1 MKFEEKIAGLCL
13 SGYIRGVKGD
23 EQKRCLRAIR
33 ALYGPRIG
41 KIVRK
46 QIDKCG

>member
-13 SGYIRGVKGD
+13 FGYIRGVKSD
-23 EQKRCLRAIR
+23 ERERCLRAIR
-33 ALYGPRIG
+33 AHYGPRIG
-41 KIVRK
+41 RIVKK